1 MTAQGF
7 QLPRQR
13 RQCIIQII
21 QHLLAGGLFDGGS
34 DAYRRIG
41 GKRAEAAFETV
52 GYPLDRRRVA
62 CGQRLLDAPDVARPG
77 VE

>member
-13 RQCIIQII
+13 RQCII

-41 GKRAEAAFETV
+41 GKSAEAALEAV
-52 GYPLDRRRVA
+52 GNPLDRRRVA
-62 CGQRLLDAPDVARPG
+62 CVVPSGRWSS
-77 VE
+77 